1 MVITK
6 YEKPCD
12 CDMGVIPSPR
22 WQKYFLEEEKLR
34 EKYISEGMNT
44 FEADEKAWNEL
55 KDQREE
61 LELSKEPEE
70 LDCPEC
76 EGKGVILTD
85 EGKELLSF
93 IRRHL

>member
-1 MVITK
+1 MLTK
-6 YEKPCD
+6 
-12 CDMGVIPSPR
+12 G
-22 WQKYFLEEEKLR
+22 L
-34 EKYISEGMNT
+34 
-44 FEADEKAWNEL
+44 NEL